1 MSVTD
6 SKKGGMEMKKI
17 YTIIVLALCAVSCMV
32 SDPSPKTVQ
41 WRDLRDY
48 SLNKMGECV
57 VMPAEVLETA
67 IGLDRYLKSTDEE
80 KLADTEFYG
89 MISDYGDGTYGV
101 RCKTKNISFIVATEG
116 KSIWDNDACWQFANI
131 DYYDYYSGMDT
142 YVEYQFN
149 LSEGPALFK
158 EAQMDSTWTFKVED
172 RLTSHIRMMQTDSL
186 YSWSV
191 VASCREIAKN
201 GISSVASTTSE
212 GIVIRK
218 VWEGT
223 GTAYPYKRNTFK
235 GKFITEISKD
245 NERIDYCIVNFRPGF
260 EATCTTSRNQ

>member
-1 MSVTD
+1 
-6 SKKGGMEMKKI
+6 
-17 YTIIVLALCAVSCMV
+17 
-32 SDPSPKTVQ
+32 
-41 WRDLRDY
+41 
-48 SLNKMGECV
+48 
-57 VMPAEVLETA
+57 
-67 IGLDRYLKSTDEE
+67 
-80 KLADTEFYG
+80 
-89 MISDYGDGTYGV
+89 
-101 RCKTKNISFIVATEG
+101 
-116 KSIWDNDACWQFANI
+116 
-131 DYYDYYSGMDT
+131 MDT

-149 LSEGPALFK
+149 LSEGPALVK
-158 EAQMDSTWTFKVED
+158 EAQMDSTWTFKIED

-191 VASCREIAKN
+191 VASGREVAKN

-245 NERIDYCIVNFRPGF
+245 NARIDYCIVNFRPGF
-260 EATCTTSRNQ
+260 EPTCTTSRNQ